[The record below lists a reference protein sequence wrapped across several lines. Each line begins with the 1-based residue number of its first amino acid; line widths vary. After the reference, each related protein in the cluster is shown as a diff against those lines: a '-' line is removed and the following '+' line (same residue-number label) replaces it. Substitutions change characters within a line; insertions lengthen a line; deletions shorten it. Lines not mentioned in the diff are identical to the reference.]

1 LKVVGREASLERK
14 CASVKL
20 AVMARDTAQNGGNA
34 QSIREATIALRGAAS
49 LCLESHACYYPD
61 VWNYEPAGSLKLRV
75 VLALADVLIGFVS
88 RMVHAKLSAGV
99 LVEIRQRLFRHCLC
113 ARIEGVEHFRHGD
126 LLSRFGSDIP
136 KIQALLV
143 DGVIGFLHNLLFLL
157 LSAVILVYLSPILAL
172 WSYLG
177 LALALVLTVAFRA
190 PIEQGTRGIREKM
203 ADLSHFLAERL
214 GALRGIRFHRAET
227 QELETFRDLNE
238 QLVQRVLRFQI
249 TQSAATQLPGLALSI
264 SLAWI
269 YLLGGGQ
276 LESGAIGLG
285 TFVAFVLYQ
294 GRLYGPASGLLGL
307 VRTLQEAR
315 VSLNRVAEILGDEEA
330 SGWADYGEADSTKA
344 DIGEAETQAAICL
357 ENVTFNYK
365 EAAPVLN
372 GLNLRVAPGEKVAV
386 FGTSGAGKS
395 TLVQLLFG
403 LRKPHTGR
411 VSVGTGSRAGSRG
424 RSLHDTLGYA
434 SSDPFLLHAGVRE
447 NLSYGNPNVTTEK
460 MVEAARLAEAN
471 KFILSLPEGFDTVI
485 GGRGHS
491 LSDGQR
497 QRLGLAR
504 LFLADPDVLVLDE
517 AFSAMDPETESRVR
531 ANLFSAFADRAVLAI
546 SHRLTGL
553 DQFDRLLL
561 MREGQLHP
569 VSREEL
575 FAYFEL
581 NSPQQVQG
589 LET

>member
-1 LKVVGREASLERK
+1 VIPV
-14 CASVKL
+14 
-20 AVMARDTAQNGGNA
+20 
-34 QSIREATIALRGAAS
+34 IAAA
-49 LCLESHACYYPD
+49 L
-61 VWNYEPAGSLKLRV
+61 V
-75 VLALADVLIGFVS
+75 VLALADVIIGFVS
-88 RMVHAKLSAGV
+88 RLVHTKLSAGI
-99 LVEIRQRLFRHCLC
+99 LVEIRQRLFRHCLY

-157 LSAVILVYLSPILAL
+157 LCAAILVYLSPLLAL

-177 LALALVLTVAFRA
+177 LAVALAITVVFRGS
-190 PIEQGTRGIREKM
+190 IEKGTRGIREKM

-227 QELETFRDLNE
+227 QELETLGTLNK
-238 QLVQRVLRFQI
+238 QLVQRVLGYQM
-249 TQSAATQLPGLALSI
+249 TESAASQLPGLALSI

-269 YLLGGGQ
+269 YVLGGGQ
-276 LESGAIGLG
+276 LQSGAIGLG

-307 VRTLQEAR
+307 VKSLQEAR
-315 VSLNRVAEILGDEEA
+315 VSLDRVAEILGEGEL
-330 SGWADYGEADSTKA
+330 SGRADYREAA
-344 DIGEAETQAAICL
+344 AEAAICL
-357 ENVTFNYK
+357 ENVSFAYEK
-365 EAAPVLN
+365 AAPVVN

-386 FGTSGAGKS
+386 FGISGTGKS
-395 TLVQLLFG
+395 TLIQLLFG
-403 LRKPHTGR
+403 LRKPHRGKVKVAAGNKGR
-411 VSVGTGSRAGSRG
+411 HA
-424 RSLHDTLGYA
+424 HDALGYA
-434 SSDPFLLHAGVRE
+434 SSDPFLLHASVRE
-447 NLSYGNPNVTTEK
+447 NLCYGNPGVSTES
-460 MVEAARLAEAN
+460 MAEAARLAEAN
-471 KFILSLPEGFDTVI
+471 RFILSLPEGFETVI
-485 GGRGHS
+485 GGRGHT

-531 ANLFSAFADRAVLAI
+531 ANLFSAFADRAVLTI

-553 DQFDRLLL
+553 EQFDRLLL
-561 MREGQLHP
+561 MQDGQLHE
-569 VSREEL
+569 VSKEEL
-575 FAYFEL
+575 LAYFEL
-581 NSPQQVQG
+581 NSPQEEQQ

>member
-1 LKVVGREASLERK
+1 LKTLRLFTGHLRQRK
-14 CASVKL
+14 KTL
-20 AVMARDTAQNGGNA
+20 F
-34 QSIREATIALRGAAS
+34 ALFVLGLIGSAAS
-49 LCLESHACYYPD
+49 LSTPLIGKAFIDAVVDREDYSVIPVIA
-61 VWNYEPAGSLKLRV
+61 AALV

-99 LVEIRQRLFRHCLC
+99 LVDIRQRLFHHCLY
-113 ARIEGVEHFRHGD
+113 AQIEGVENFRHGD

-143 DGVIGFLHNLLFLL
+143 DGVIGFLHNLLFLF
-157 LSAVILVYLSPILAL
+157 LSAAILIYLSPVLAL

-177 LALALVLTVAFRA
+177 LALALVLTMAFRG

-227 QELETFRDLNE
+227 QELETFRNLNE
-238 QLVQRVLRFQI
+238 QLVRLVLRFQK
-249 TQSAATQLPGLALSI
+249 TQSAATQLPGLALSF

-276 LESGAIGLG
+276 LESGAISLG

-294 GRLYGPASGLLGL
+294 GRLFGPASGLLGL
-307 VRTLQEAR
+307 VKTLQEAR
-315 VSLNRVAEILGDEEA
+315 VSLDRVAEILGDEEL
-330 SGWADYGEADSTKA
+330 STGADFRETDHTTADK
-344 DIGEAETQAAICL
+344 QAVICL
-357 ENVTFNYK
+357 ENVTFTY
-365 EAAPVLN
+365 EGTGPVLS
-372 GLNLRVAPGEKVAV
+372 GLNLHVVPGEKVAI
-386 FGTSGAGKS
+386 FGTSGVGKS
-395 TLVQLLFG
+395 TLLQLLFG
-403 LRKPHTGR
+403 LRKPHSGR
-411 VSVGTGSRAGSRG
+411 VRVGSGSRAGNRC
-424 RSLHDTLGYA
+424 RALHQTLGYS
-434 SSDPFLLHAGVRE
+434 SSDPFLLHASVRE
-447 NLSYGNPNVTTEK
+447 NLGYGNPDATIEK

-471 KFILSLPEGFDTVI
+471 RFILSLPEGFDTVI

-553 DQFDRLLL
+553 EQYDRLLL
-561 MREGQLHP
+561 MQEGQLHP
-569 VSREEL
+569 VNKEEL
-575 FAYFEL
+575 LAYFEL
-581 NSPQQVQG
+581 NKHPEEQ
-589 LET
+589 LLAT

>member
-1 LKVVGREASLERK
+1 LNTLKLFTGHLRQRK
-14 CASVKL
+14 KALL
-20 AVMARDTAQNGGNA
+20 ALFLLGLAG
-34 QSIREATIALRGAAS
+34 SAAS
-49 LCLESHACYYPD
+49 LSTPLIGKAFIDAVVERDDYGVIPVIA
-61 VWNYEPAGSLKLRV
+61 AALV

-99 LVEIRQRLFRHCLC
+99 LVDIRQRLFRHCLY

-143 DGVIGFLHNLLFLL
+143 DGVIGFLHNLLFLI
-157 LSAVILVYLSPILAL
+157 LSAAILVYLSPILAL

-177 LALALVLTVAFRA
+177 LALALVLTVAFRGR
-190 PIEQGTRGIREKM
+190 IEKGTRGIREKM

-227 QELETFRDLNE
+227 QELKTFSDLNK

-249 TQSAATQLPGLALSI
+249 TQSAATQLPGLALSF

-307 VRTLQEAR
+307 VKTLQEAR
-315 VSLNRVAEILGDEEA
+315 VSLDRVAEILGDEES
-330 SGWADYGEADSTKA
+330 SGWADSTRADFTKT
-344 DIGEAETQAAICL
+344 DRQAAICL
-357 ENVTFNYK
+357 ENVRFTY
-365 EAAPVLN
+365 EETAPVLS
-372 GLNLRVAPGEKVAV
+372 GLNLRVAPGEKVAI

-403 LRKPHTGR
+403 LRKPHTGK
-411 VSVGTGSRAGSRG
+411 VIIGTGSRAANKG
-424 RSLHDTLGYA
+424 RSLRDTLGYS
-434 SSDPFLLHAGVRE
+434 SSDPFLLHASVRE
-447 NLSYGNPNVTTEK
+447 NLGYGNPNITTEK
-460 MVEAARLAEAN
+460 MVEAARLAEAS
-471 KFILSLPEGFDTVI
+471 KFILSLPEGYDTVI

-531 ANLFSAFADRAVLAI
+531 ANLFSAFVDRAVLAI
-546 SHRLTGL
+546 SHRLSGL
-553 DQFDRLLL
+553 QQFDRLLL
-561 MREGQLHP
+561 MQEGQLHT
-569 VSREEL
+569 VNQEEL
-575 FAYFEL
+575 FAYFER
-581 NSPQQVQG
+581 NNPQEEQ
-589 LET
+589 LPAT

>member
-1 LKVVGREASLERK
+1 LSSLKLFTGHLRQRK
-14 CASVKL
+14 KTL
-20 AVMARDTAQNGGNA
+20 A
-34 QSIREATIALRGAAS
+34 ALFLLGLAGSAAS
-49 LCLESHACYYPD
+49 LSTPLIGKAFIDAVVERDDYGLIPVIA
-61 VWNYEPAGSLKLRV
+61 AALV

-88 RMVHAKLSAGV
+88 RMVHAKLSAGI
-99 LVEIRQRLFRHCLC
+99 LVEIRHRLFSHCLYTQM
-113 ARIEGVEHFRHGD
+113 EGVEHFRHGD
-126 LLSRFGSDIP
+126 LLSRFGSDVP

-157 LSAVILVYLSPILAL
+157 LSAAILVYLSPILAL

-177 LALALVLTVAFRA
+177 LALALVLTVAFRG
-190 PIEQGTRGIREKM
+190 PIEKGTRGIRENM

-214 GALRGIRFHRAET
+214 GAIRGIRFHRAET
-227 QELETFRDLNE
+227 QELETFRDLND
-238 QLVQRVLRFQI
+238 QLVQRVLRFQM
-249 TQSAATQLPGLALSI
+249 TQSAATQLPGLALSF

-269 YLLGGGQ
+269 YLLGGGL

-307 VRTLQEAR
+307 VKTLQEAS
-315 VSLNRVAEILGDEEA
+315 VSLDRVAEILGEHES
-330 SGWADYGEADSTKA
+330 SGRDDSTETE
-344 DIGEAETQAAICL
+344 IGNTDMSAAISL
-357 ENVTFNYK
+357 ENVTFTY
-365 EAAPVLN
+365 EDEGTVLS
-372 GLNLRVAPGEKVAV
+372 GLNLRVARGEKVAV
-386 FGTSGAGKS
+386 FGTSGGGKS
-395 TLVQLLFG
+395 TLVQLIFG
-403 LRKPHTGR
+403 LRQPEKGNVR
-411 VSVGTGSRAGSRG
+411 VGAGG
-424 RSLHDTLGYA
+424 PADMGDGHAHDGLGYS
-434 SSDPFLLHAGVRE
+434 SSDPFLLHASVRE
-447 NLSYGNPNVTTEK
+447 NLCYGNPNASTDA

-485 GGRGHS
+485 GGRGNT

-517 AFSAMDPETESRVR
+517 AFSAKDPETESRVR

-553 DQFDRLLL
+553 EQFDRLLL

-569 VSREEL
+569 VSNEEL
-575 FAYFEL
+575 FDYFEL
-581 NSPQQVQG
+581 NSPRKEQQ
-589 LET
+589 LAT

>member
-1 LKVVGREASLERK
+1 MK
-14 CASVKL
+14 
-20 AVMARDTAQNGGNA
+20 
-34 QSIREATIALRGAAS
+34 ALRLFTGHLRQRKKTLVALFLLGLAGSAAS
-49 LCLESHACYYPD
+49 LSTPLIGKAFIDAVVERNDYGVIPVIA
-61 VWNYEPAGSLKLRV
+61 AALV

-99 LVEIRQRLFRHCLC
+99 LVEIRQRLFRHCLY

-143 DGVIGFLHNLLFLL
+143 DGVIGFLHNVLFLL
-157 LSAVILVYLSPILAL
+157 ISAAILIYLSPILAL

-177 LALALVLTVAFRA
+177 LALALVLTVAFRG
-190 PIEQGTRGIREKM
+190 PIEKGTRGIREKM

-227 QELETFRDLNE
+227 QELETFRELNE
-238 QLVQRVLRFQI
+238 QLVQHVLRFQI
-249 TQSAATQLPGLALSI
+249 TQSAATQLPGLALSF

-269 YLLGGGQ
+269 YLLGGGL

-315 VSLNRVAEILGDEEA
+315 VSLDRVVEILGDGEASRWADSMEVDSINSDIEEA
-330 SGWADYGEADSTKA
+330 DK
-344 DIGEAETQAAICL
+344 QAAICL
-357 ENVTFNYK
+357 ENITFTY
-365 EAAPVLN
+365 EDAAPVLN
-372 GLNLRVAPGEKVAV
+372 GLNLRIAPGEKVAV
-386 FGTSGAGKS
+386 FGASGAGKS

-411 VSVGTGSRAGSRG
+411 VSVGTGIRAANRG
-424 RSLHDTLGYA
+424 RSLHDTLGYS
-434 SSDPFLLHAGVRE
+434 SSDPFLLHASVRE
-447 NLSYGNPNVTTEK
+447 NLGYGNPNVTTEK

-553 DQFDRLLL
+553 EQFDRLLL
-561 MREGQLHP
+561 MQEGQLHP
-569 VSREEL
+569 VSKEEL

-581 NSPQQVQG
+581 NNPRQAQG

>member
-1 LKVVGREASLERK
+1 MK
-14 CASVKL
+14 
-20 AVMARDTAQNGGNA
+20 
-34 QSIREATIALRGAAS
+34 ALRLFTGHLRQRKKTLVALFLLGLAGSAAS
-49 LCLESHACYYPD
+49 LSTPLIGKAFIDAVVERNDYSVIPVIA
-61 VWNYEPAGSLKLRV
+61 AALV

-99 LVEIRQRLFRHCLC
+99 LVEIRQRLFRHCLY

-143 DGVIGFLHNLLFLL
+143 DGVIGFLHNVLFLL
-157 LSAVILVYLSPILAL
+157 ISAAILIYLSPVLAL

-177 LALALVLTVAFRA
+177 LALALVLTVGFRR
-190 PIEQGTRGIREKM
+190 PIENGTRGIREKM

-249 TQSAATQLPGLALSI
+249 TQSAATQLPGLALSF

-269 YLLGGGQ
+269 YMLGGGL
-276 LESGAIGLG
+276 LESGTIGLG

-315 VSLNRVAEILGDEEA
+315 VSLDRVVEILGDGEASRWADSMEVDSIKSDIEEA
-330 SGWADYGEADSTKA
+330 EK
-344 DIGEAETQAAICL
+344 QAAICL
-357 ENVTFNYK
+357 ENVTFNY
-365 EAAPVLN
+365 EDAIPVLN
-372 GLNLRVAPGEKVAV
+372 GLNLRIAPGEKVAV
-386 FGTSGAGKS
+386 FGTSGTGKS
-395 TLVQLLFG
+395 TLVQILFG
-403 LRKPHTGR
+403 LRKPQTGR
-411 VSVGTGSRAGSRG
+411 VSVGTGSRAGNRG
-424 RSLHDTLGYA
+424 RTLYDTLGYS
-434 SSDPFLLHAGVRE
+434 SSDPFLLHASVRE
-447 NLSYGNPNVTTEK
+447 NLGYGNPNVTTEK
-460 MVEAARLAEAN
+460 MVEAARLAGAN

-553 DQFDRLLL
+553 EQFDRLLL
-561 MREGQLHP
+561 MQEGQLHP
-569 VSREEL
+569 VSKEEL
-575 FAYFEL
+575 LAYFEL
-581 NSPQQVQG
+581 NNSRQAQG

>member
-1 LKVVGREASLERK
+1 MLFLLGLVGS
-14 CASVKL
+14 
-20 AVMARDTAQNGGNA
+20 
-34 QSIREATIALRGAAS
+34 AAS
-49 LCLESHACYYPD
+49 LATPLIGKAFIDAVVERDDYGVIPIIA
-61 VWNYEPAGSLKLRV
+61 AALV
-75 VLALADVLIGFVS
+75 VLALADVLIGCVS

-99 LVEIRQRLFRHCLC
+99 LVEIRQRLFRHCLY

-143 DGVIGFLHNLLFLL
+143 DGVIGFLHNVLFLL
-157 LSAVILVYLSPILAL
+157 ISAAILIYLSPILAL

-177 LALALVLTVAFRA
+177 LAFALLLTVAFRR
-190 PIEQGTRGIREKM
+190 PIEKGTRGIREKM

-249 TQSAATQLPGLALSI
+249 TQSAATQLPGLALSF

-269 YLLGGGQ
+269 YLLGGGL
-276 LESGAIGLG
+276 LESGTIGLG

-315 VSLNRVAEILGDEEA
+315 VSLDRVVEILGDGEVSRRIDYREA
-330 SGWADYGEADSTKA
+330 GE
-344 DIGEAETQAAICL
+344 QAAICL
-357 ENVTFNYK
+357 ENVTFTY
-365 EAAPVLN
+365 EDAAPVLN
-372 GLNLRVAPGEKVAV
+372 GLNLRLVPGEKVAV
-386 FGTSGAGKS
+386 FGASGAGKS

-411 VSVGTGSRAGSRG
+411 VSIGTGSRAGNRG
-424 RSLHDTLGYA
+424 RSLHETLGYS
-434 SSDPFLLHAGVRE
+434 SSDPFLLHASVRE
-447 NLSYGNPNVTTEK
+447 NLGYGIPNVTTEK

-471 KFILSLPEGFDTVI
+471 KFILSLPEGLDTVI
-485 GGRGHS
+485 GGRGQS

-531 ANLFSAFADRAVLAI
+531 ANLFSAYADRAVLAI

-553 DQFDRLLL
+553 EQFDRLLL
-561 MREGQLHP
+561 MQEGQLHR
-569 VSREEL
+569 VSKEEL

-581 NSPQQVQG
+581 NSPRQVQC
-589 LET
+589 LEI

>member
-1 LKVVGREASLERK
+1 LKTLKLFTGHLRQRKKTLLSLFLLG
-14 CASVKL
+14 L
-20 AVMARDTAQNGGNA
+20 AG
-34 QSIREATIALRGAAS
+34 SAAS
-49 LCLESHACYYPD
+49 LSTPLIGKAFIDAVVEREDYGVIPVIA
-61 VWNYEPAGSLKLRV
+61 AALV

-99 LVEIRQRLFRHCLC
+99 LVEIRQRLFRHCLYT
-113 ARIEGVEHFRHGD
+113 RIEGVEHFRHGD

-157 LSAVILVYLSPILAL
+157 LSAVILIYLSPILAL

-177 LALALVLTVAFRA
+177 LVLALVLTVAFRG
-190 PIEQGTRGIREKM
+190 PIETGTRGIREKM

-214 GALRGIRFHRAET
+214 GALRGIRFHRAES

-285 TFVAFVLYQ
+285 TFVAFVLYP

-307 VRTLQEAR
+307 VKTLQEAR
-315 VSLNRVAEILGDEEA
+315 VSLDRVAEILADEEA
-330 SGWADYGEADSTKA
+330 SGRAGSTETDCTKA
-344 DIGEAETQAAICL
+344 EVGQGGRQAAICL
-357 ENVTFNYK
+357 ENVTFTY
-365 EAAPVLN
+365 EQAAPVLG
-372 GLNLRVAPGEKVAV
+372 GLNLRVAPAEKVAI

-403 LRKPHTGR
+403 LRKPLTGR
-411 VSVGTGSRAGSRG
+411 VSVGIAKVAASKG
-424 RSLHDTLGYA
+424 RSLHDTLGYS
-434 SSDPFLLHAGVRE
+434 SSDPFLLHASVRE
-447 NLSYGNPNVTTEK
+447 NLAYGNPGATTEK
-460 MVEAARLAEAN
+460 MVEATRLAEAN

-517 AFSAMDPETESRVR
+517 AFSAMDPETENRVR
-531 ANLFSAFADRAVLAI
+531 ANLFKAFADRAVLAI

-553 DQFDRLLL
+553 EQFDRLLL
-561 MREGQLHP
+561 LKEGQLQP
-569 VSREEL
+569 VSQEEL

-581 NSPQQVQG
+581 NSPQEEQI
-589 LET
+589 LAT

>member
-1 LKVVGREASLERK
+1 LKTLKLFTGHLRQRKKTLLSLFLLG
-14 CASVKL
+14 L
-20 AVMARDTAQNGGNA
+20 AG
-34 QSIREATIALRGAAS
+34 SAAS
-49 LCLESHACYYPD
+49 LSTPLIGKAFIDAVVEREDYGVIPVIA
-61 VWNYEPAGSLKLRV
+61 AALV

-99 LVEIRQRLFRHCLC
+99 LVEIRQRLFRHCLYT
-113 ARIEGVEHFRHGD
+113 RIEGVEHFRHGD

-157 LSAVILVYLSPILAL
+157 LSAVILIYLSPILAL

-177 LALALVLTVAFRA
+177 LVLALVLTVAFRG
-190 PIEQGTRGIREKM
+190 PIETGTRGIREKM

-214 GALRGIRFHRAET
+214 GALRGIRFHRAES

-307 VRTLQEAR
+307 VKTLQEAR
-315 VSLNRVAEILGDEEA
+315 VSLDRVAEILADEEA
-330 SGWADYGEADSTKA
+330 SGRAGSTETDCTKA
-344 DIGEAETQAAICL
+344 EVGQGGRQAAICL
-357 ENVTFNYK
+357 ENVTFTY
-365 EAAPVLN
+365 EQAAPVLG
-372 GLNLRVAPGEKVAV
+372 GLNLRVAPAEKVAI

-403 LRKPHTGR
+403 LRKPLTGR
-411 VSVGTGSRAGSRG
+411 VSVGIAKVAASKG
-424 RSLHDTLGYA
+424 RSLHDTLGYS
-434 SSDPFLLHAGVRE
+434 SSDPFLLHASVRE
-447 NLSYGNPNVTTEK
+447 NLAYGNPGATTEK
-460 MVEAARLAEAN
+460 MVEATRLAEAN

-531 ANLFSAFADRAVLAI
+531 ANLFKAFADRAVLAI

-553 DQFDRLLL
+553 EQFDRLLL
-561 MREGQLHP
+561 LKEGQLQP
-569 VSREEL
+569 VSQEEL

-581 NSPQQVQG
+581 NSPQEEQI
-589 LET
+589 LAT

>member
-1 LKVVGREASLERK
+1 MK
-14 CASVKL
+14 
-20 AVMARDTAQNGGNA
+20 
-34 QSIREATIALRGAAS
+34 ALRLFTGHLRQRKKTLVALFLLGLAGSAAS
-49 LCLESHACYYPD
+49 LSTPLIGKAFIDAVVERNDYGVIPVIA
-61 VWNYEPAGSLKLRV
+61 AALV
-75 VLALADVLIGFVS
+75 VLALGDVLIGFVS

-99 LVEIRQRLFRHCLC
+99 LVEIRQRLFRHCLY

-143 DGVIGFLHNLLFLL
+143 DGVIGFLHNVLFLL
-157 LSAVILVYLSPILAL
+157 ISAAILIYLSPILAL

-177 LALALVLTVAFRA
+177 LALALVLTVAFRS
-190 PIEQGTRGIREKM
+190 PIEKGTRGIREKM

-214 GALRGIRFHRAET
+214 GALRGIRFHRAEA
-227 QELETFRDLNE
+227 QELETFRELNE
-238 QLVQRVLRFQI
+238 QLVQHVLRFQI
-249 TQSAATQLPGLALSI
+249 TQSAATQLPGLALSF

-269 YLLGGGQ
+269 YLLGGGL

-315 VSLNRVAEILGDEEA
+315 VSLDRVVEILGDGEA
-330 SGWADYGEADSTKA
+330 SRWADSMEVDSINS
-344 DIGEAETQAAICL
+344 DIDETDKQAAICL
-357 ENVTFNYK
+357 ENITFTY
-365 EAAPVLN
+365 EDAAPVLN
-372 GLNLRVAPGEKVAV
+372 GLNLRIAPGEKVAV
-386 FGTSGAGKS
+386 FGASGAGKS

-411 VSVGTGSRAGSRG
+411 VSVGTGIRAGNRG
-424 RSLHDTLGYA
+424 RSLHDTLGYS
-434 SSDPFLLHAGVRE
+434 SSDPFLLHASVRE
-447 NLSYGNPNVTTEK
+447 NLGYGNPNVTTEK

-553 DQFDRLLL
+553 EQFDRLLL
-561 MREGQLHP
+561 MQEGQLHP
-569 VSREEL
+569 VSKEEL
-575 FAYFEL
+575 LAYFEL
-581 NSPQQVQG
+581 NKPRRAQG

>member
-1 LKVVGREASLERK
+1 MKTLKLFTGHLRQRK
-14 CASVKL
+14 KTL
-20 AVMARDTAQNGGNA
+20 
-34 QSIREATIALRGAAS
+34 IALFLLGLVGSAAS
-49 LCLESHACYYPD
+49 LSTPLIGKAFIDAVVERDDYGVIPVIA
-61 VWNYEPAGSLKLRV
+61 AALV

-88 RMVHAKLSAGV
+88 RMVHARLSAGV
-99 LVEIRQRLFRHCLC
+99 LVEIRQRLFRHCLY

-136 KIQALLV
+136 NIQALLV
-143 DGVIGFLHNLLFLL
+143 DGVIGFLHNVLFLL
-157 LSAVILVYLSPILAL
+157 LSAAILVYLSPILAL

-177 LALALVLTVAFRA
+177 LALALVLTVAFRG

-214 GALRGIRFHRAET
+214 GALRGIRFHQAEA
-227 QELETFRDLNE
+227 QELETFRGLNE

-276 LESGAIGLG
+276 LESGAISLG

-294 GRLYGPASGLLGL
+294 GRLYGPAVGLLGL
-307 VRTLQEAR
+307 VRTLQGAR
-315 VSLNRVAEILGDEEA
+315 VSLDRVAEILGDEEV
-330 SGWADYGEADSTKA
+330 SRRIDSREV
-344 DIGEAETQAAICL
+344 DEQAVICL
-357 ENVTFNYK
+357 ENVTFKYK
-365 EAAPVLN
+365 ENAPVLN
-372 GLNLRVAPGEKVAV
+372 GLNLRVVRGEKVAV

-403 LRKPHTGR
+403 LRKPDTGT
-411 VSVGTGSRAGSRG
+411 VSVGTGSRAANRG
-424 RSLHDTLGYA
+424 RSIHDTLGYA
-434 SSDPFLLHAGVRE
+434 SSDPFLLHASVRE
-447 NLSYGNPNVTTEK
+447 NLSYGNPNATTEK

-485 GGRGHS
+485 GGQGQS

-504 LFLADPDVLVLDE
+504 LFLADPDALVLDE

-546 SHRLTGL
+546 SHRLGGL
-553 DQFDRLLL
+553 EQFDRLLL
-561 MREGQLHP
+561 LQEGQLHA
-569 VSREEL
+569 VSEEEL
-575 FAYFEL
+575 LAYFDL
-581 NSPQQVQG
+581 NQPRDEQLQG
-589 LET
+589 T

>member
-1 LKVVGREASLERK
+1 MSSLKLFTGHLRQRK
-14 CASVKL
+14 KTL
-20 AVMARDTAQNGGNA
+20 A
-34 QSIREATIALRGAAS
+34 ALFLLGLAGSAAS
-49 LCLESHACYYPD
+49 LSTPLIGKAFIDAVVERDDYGLIPVIA
-61 VWNYEPAGSLKLRV
+61 AALV

-88 RMVHAKLSAGV
+88 RMVHAKLSAGI
-99 LVEIRQRLFRHCLC
+99 LVEIRHRLFSHCLYTQM
-113 ARIEGVEHFRHGD
+113 EGVEHFRHGD
-126 LLSRFGSDIP
+126 LLSRFGSDVP

-157 LSAVILVYLSPILAL
+157 LSAAILVYLSPILAL

-177 LALALVLTVAFRA
+177 LALALVLTVAFRG
-190 PIEQGTRGIREKM
+190 PIEKGTRGIRENM

-214 GALRGIRFHRAET
+214 GAIRGIRFHRAET
-227 QELETFRDLNE
+227 QELETFRDLND
-238 QLVQRVLRFQI
+238 QLVQRVLRFQM
-249 TQSAATQLPGLALSI
+249 TQSAATQLPGLALSF

-269 YLLGGGQ
+269 YLLGGGL

-307 VRTLQEAR
+307 VKTLQEAS
-315 VSLNRVAEILGDEEA
+315 VSLDRVAEILGEHES
-330 SGWADYGEADSTKA
+330 SGRDDSTETE
-344 DIGEAETQAAICL
+344 IGNTDMSAAISL
-357 ENVTFNYK
+357 ENVTFTY
-365 EAAPVLN
+365 EDEGTVLS
-372 GLNLRVAPGEKVAV
+372 GLNLRVARGEKVAV
-386 FGTSGAGKS
+386 FGTSGGGKS
-395 TLVQLLFG
+395 TLVQLIFG
-403 LRKPHTGR
+403 LRQPEKGNVR
-411 VSVGTGSRAGSRG
+411 VGAGG
-424 RSLHDTLGYA
+424 PADMGDGHAHDGLGYS
-434 SSDPFLLHAGVRE
+434 SSDPFLLHASVRE
-447 NLSYGNPNVTTEK
+447 NLCYGNPNASTDA

-485 GGRGHS
+485 GGRGNT

-504 LFLADPDVLVLDE
+504 LFLTDPDVLVLDE

-553 DQFDRLLL
+553 EQFDRLLL

-569 VSREEL
+569 VSKEEL
-575 FAYFEL
+575 FDYFEL
-581 NSPQQVQG
+581 NSPRKEQQ
-589 LET
+589 LAT

>member
-1 LKVVGREASLERK
+1 MK
-14 CASVKL
+14 
-20 AVMARDTAQNGGNA
+20 
-34 QSIREATIALRGAAS
+34 ALRLFTGHLRQRKKTLVALFLLGLAGSAAS
-49 LCLESHACYYPD
+49 LSTPLIGKAFIDAVVERNDYGVIPVIA
-61 VWNYEPAGSLKLRV
+61 AALV

-99 LVEIRQRLFRHCLC
+99 LVEIRQKLFRHCLY

-143 DGVIGFLHNLLFLL
+143 DGVIGFLHNVLFLL
-157 LSAVILVYLSPILAL
+157 ISAAILIYLSPILAL

-177 LALALVLTVAFRA
+177 LALALVLTVAFRG
-190 PIEQGTRGIREKM
+190 PIEKGTRGIREKM

-214 GALRGIRFHRAET
+214 GALRGIRFHRAEA
-227 QELETFRDLNE
+227 QELETFRELNE
-238 QLVQRVLRFQI
+238 QLVQHVLRFQI
-249 TQSAATQLPGLALSI
+249 TQSAATQLPGLALSF

-269 YLLGGGQ
+269 YLLGGGL
-276 LESGAIGLG
+276 LESGTIGLG

-315 VSLNRVAEILGDEEA
+315 VSLDRVVEILGDGEASRWADSMEVDSINSDIEEA
-330 SGWADYGEADSTKA
+330 DK
-344 DIGEAETQAAICL
+344 QAAICL
-357 ENVTFNYK
+357 ENITFTY
-365 EAAPVLN
+365 EDAAPVLN
-372 GLNLRVAPGEKVAV
+372 GLNLRIAPGEKVAV
-386 FGTSGAGKS
+386 FGASGAGKS

-411 VSVGTGSRAGSRG
+411 VSVGTGIRAANRG
-424 RSLHDTLGYA
+424 RSLHDTLGYS
-434 SSDPFLLHAGVRE
+434 SSDPFLLHASVRE
-447 NLSYGNPNVTTEK
+447 NLGYGNPNVTTEK

-553 DQFDRLLL
+553 EQFDRLLL
-561 MREGQLHP
+561 MQEGQLHP
-569 VSREEL
+569 VSKEEL
-575 FAYFEL
+575 LAYFEL
-581 NSPQQVQG
+581 NNPRQAQG

>member
-1 LKVVGREASLERK
+1 MSTLRLFTGHLRQRKKTLATLFLLGLVGS
-14 CASVKL
+14 
-20 AVMARDTAQNGGNA
+20 
-34 QSIREATIALRGAAS
+34 AAS
-49 LCLESHACYYPD
+49 LSTPLIGKAFIDAVVERGDYDLIPVIA
-61 VWNYEPAGSLKLRV
+61 AALV
-75 VLALADVLIGFVS
+75 VLALADVIIGFVS
-88 RMVHAKLSAGV
+88 RLVHARLSAGI
-99 LVEIRQRLFRHCLC
+99 LVEIRQRLFRHCLY
-113 ARIEGVEHFRHGD
+113 AGIGGVERFRHGD

-143 DGVIGFLHNLLFLL
+143 DGVIGFFHNLLFLL
-157 LSAVILVYLSPILAL
+157 LCAAILVFLSPLLAL
-172 WSYLG
+172 WSYVG
-177 LALALVLTVAFRA
+177 LAVALALTAAFRG

-227 QELETFRDLNE
+227 QELATFNVLNR
-238 QLVQRVLRFQI
+238 QLVQRVLRFQM
-249 TQSAATQLPGLALSI
+249 TESAATQLPGLALSI

-276 LESGAIGLG
+276 LQSGAIGLG

-294 GRLYGPASGLLGL
+294 GRLYGPATGLLGL
-307 VRTLQEAR
+307 VKTLQEAR
-315 VSLNRVAEILGDEEA
+315 VSLDRVAEILGDEE
-330 SGWADYGEADSTKA
+330 STRRADYRQVAD
-344 DIGEAETQAAICL
+344 QAAICM
-357 ENVTFNYK
+357 ENVTFTYG
-365 EAAPVLN
+365 EAGPVLS

-386 FGTSGAGKS
+386 FGTSGTGKS

-403 LRKPHTGR
+403 LRKPHSGTVR
-411 VSVGTGSRAGSRG
+411 VGAGSKG
-424 RSLHDTLGYA
+424 RHPHDALGYS
-434 SSDPFLLHAGVRE
+434 SSDPFLLHASVRE
-447 NLSYGNPNVTTEK
+447 NLCYGNPDVSTES
-460 MVEAARLAEAN
+460 MAEAARLAEAN

-485 GGRGHS
+485 GGRGHT

-553 DQFDRLLL
+553 EQFDRLLL
-561 MREGQLHP
+561 MQEGQLHE
-569 VSREEL
+569 VSKEEL

-581 NSPQQVQG
+581 NSPQEEQQ
-589 LET
+589 LKT

>member
-1 LKVVGREASLERK
+1 MSSLKLFTGHLRQRK
-14 CASVKL
+14 KTL
-20 AVMARDTAQNGGNA
+20 A
-34 QSIREATIALRGAAS
+34 ALFLLGLAGSAAS
-49 LCLESHACYYPD
+49 LSTPLIGKAFIDAVVERDDYGLIPVIA
-61 VWNYEPAGSLKLRV
+61 AALV

-88 RMVHAKLSAGV
+88 RMVHAKLSAGI
-99 LVEIRQRLFRHCLC
+99 LVEIRHRLFSHCLYTQM
-113 ARIEGVEHFRHGD
+113 EGVEHFRHGD
-126 LLSRFGSDIP
+126 LLSRFGSDVP

-157 LSAVILVYLSPILAL
+157 LSAAILVYLSPILAL

-177 LALALVLTVAFRA
+177 LALALVLTVAFRG
-190 PIEQGTRGIREKM
+190 PIEKGTRGIRENM

-214 GALRGIRFHRAET
+214 GAIRGIRFHRAET
-227 QELETFRDLNE
+227 QELETFRDLND
-238 QLVQRVLRFQI
+238 QLVQRVLRFQM
-249 TQSAATQLPGLALSI
+249 TQSAATQLPGLALSF

-269 YLLGGGQ
+269 YLLGGGL

-307 VRTLQEAR
+307 VKTLQEAS
-315 VSLNRVAEILGDEEA
+315 VSLDRVAEILGEHES
-330 SGWADYGEADSTKA
+330 SGRDYSTGTEIGNADMA
-344 DIGEAETQAAICL
+344 AAISL
-357 ENVTFNYK
+357 ENVTFTY
-365 EAAPVLN
+365 EDEGTVLS
-372 GLNLRVAPGEKVAV
+372 GLNLRVARGEKVAV
-386 FGTSGAGKS
+386 FGTSGGGKS
-395 TLVQLLFG
+395 TLVQLIFG
-403 LRKPHTGR
+403 LRQPEKGNVR
-411 VSVGTGSRAGSRG
+411 VGAGG
-424 RSLHDTLGYA
+424 PADMGDGHAHDGLGYS
-434 SSDPFLLHAGVRE
+434 SSDPFLLHASVRE
-447 NLSYGNPNVTTEK
+447 NLCYGNPNASTDA

-485 GGRGHS
+485 GGRGNT

-504 LFLADPDVLVLDE
+504 LFLTDPDVLVLDE

-553 DQFDRLLL
+553 EQFDRLLL

-569 VSREEL
+569 VSNEEL
-575 FAYFEL
+575 FDYFEL
-581 NSPQQVQG
+581 NSPRQEQQ
-589 LET
+589 LAK

>member
-1 LKVVGREASLERK
+1 MSSLKLFTGHLRQRK
-14 CASVKL
+14 KTL
-20 AVMARDTAQNGGNA
+20 A
-34 QSIREATIALRGAAS
+34 ALFLLGLAGSAAS
-49 LCLESHACYYPD
+49 LSTPLIGKAFIDAVVERDDYGLIPVIA
-61 VWNYEPAGSLKLRV
+61 AALV

-88 RMVHAKLSAGV
+88 RMVHAKLSAGI
-99 LVEIRQRLFRHCLC
+99 LVEIRHRLFRHCLYT
-113 ARIEGVEHFRHGD
+113 RMEGVEHFRHGD
-126 LLSRFGSDIP
+126 LLSRFGSDVP

-157 LSAVILVYLSPILAL
+157 LSAAILVYLSPLLAL

-177 LALALVLTVAFRA
+177 LALALVLTVAFRG
-190 PIEQGTRGIREKM
+190 PIEKGTRGIRENM

-214 GALRGIRFHRAET
+214 GAIRGIRFHRAET
-227 QELETFRDLNE
+227 QELETFRDLND
-238 QLVQRVLRFQI
+238 QLVQRVLRFQM
-249 TQSAATQLPGLALSI
+249 TQSAATQLPGLALSF

-269 YLLGGGQ
+269 YLLGGGL

-307 VRTLQEAR
+307 VKTLQEAS
-315 VSLNRVAEILGDEEA
+315 VSLDRVAEILGEHESTGRD
-330 SGWADYGEADSTKA
+330 DSTETE
-344 DIGEAETQAAICL
+344 IGNTDMAAAISL
-357 ENVTFNYK
+357 ENVTFTY
-365 EAAPVLN
+365 EDEGAVLS
-372 GLNLRVAPGEKVAV
+372 GLNLRVARGEKVAV
-386 FGTSGAGKS
+386 FGTSGGGKS
-395 TLVQLLFG
+395 TLVQLIFG
-403 LRKPHTGR
+403 LRQPEKGNVR
-411 VSVGTGSRAGSRG
+411 VGAGG
-424 RSLHDTLGYA
+424 PADMGDGHAHDGLGYS
-434 SSDPFLLHAGVRE
+434 SSDPFLLHASVRE
-447 NLSYGNPNVTTEK
+447 NLCYGNPNASTDA

-485 GGRGHS
+485 GGRGNT

-504 LFLADPDVLVLDE
+504 LFLTDPDVLVLDE

-553 DQFDRLLL
+553 EQFDRLLL

-569 VSREEL
+569 VSKEEL
-575 FAYFEL
+575 FDYFEL
-581 NSPQQVQG
+581 NSPRKEQQ
-589 LET
+589 LAT

>member
-1 LKVVGREASLERK
+1 
-14 CASVKL
+14 
-20 AVMARDTAQNGGNA
+20 
-34 QSIREATIALRGAAS
+34 
-49 LCLESHACYYPD
+49 
-61 VWNYEPAGSLKLRV
+61 
-75 VLALADVLIGFVS
+75 
-88 RMVHAKLSAGV
+88 MVHAKLSAGV
-99 LVEIRQRLFRHCLC
+99 LVEIRQRLFHHCLY

-157 LSAVILVYLSPILAL
+157 LSAAILVYLSPILAL

-177 LALALVLTVAFRA
+177 LALALVLTVTFRG

-227 QELETFRDLNE
+227 QELEAFRDLNE

-276 LESGAIGLG
+276 LESGAISLG

-315 VSLNRVAEILGDEEA
+315 VSLDRVAEILGDEEA
-330 SGWADYGEADSTKA
+330 SGWADYGKADSTKV
-344 DIGEAETQAAICL
+344 DIGEADTQAAICL

-372 GLNLRVAPGEKVAV
+372 GLNLRVAPAEKVAV

-403 LRKPHTGR
+403 LRKPHACE
-411 VSVGTGSRAGSRG
+411 VSVGTGSRDGSRG
-424 RSLHDTLGYA
+424 RSLHDTLGYT
-434 SSDPFLLHAGVRE
+434 SSDPFLLHASVSE

-460 MVEAARLAEAN
+460 MLEAARLAEAN

-504 LFLADPDVLVLDE
+504 LFLADPEVLVLDE

-561 MREGQLHP
+561 MQEGQLHP
-569 VSREEL
+569 VSRQEL

-581 NSPQQVQG
+581 NSPQEVQG

>member
-1 LKVVGREASLERK
+1 MNTLKLFTGHLRQRKKTLVALFLLGLVGS
-14 CASVKL
+14 
-20 AVMARDTAQNGGNA
+20 
-34 QSIREATIALRGAAS
+34 AAS
-49 LCLESHACYYPD
+49 LSTPLIGKAFIDAVVERDDYSVIPIIA
-61 VWNYEPAGSLKLRV
+61 AALV

-99 LVEIRQRLFRHCLC
+99 LVEIRQRLFRHCLY

-157 LSAVILVYLSPILAL
+157 LSAAILVYLSPILAL

-177 LALALVLTVAFRA
+177 LVLALVLTVAFRG
-190 PIEQGTRGIREKM
+190 PIEKGTRGIREKM

-214 GALRGIRFHRAET
+214 GALRGIRFHRAEI

-238 QLVQRVLRFQI
+238 QLVRRVLRFQI
-249 TQSAATQLPGLALSI
+249 TQSAATQFPGLALSF

-307 VRTLQEAR
+307 VKTLQEAR
-315 VSLNRVAEILGDEEA
+315 VSLDRVAEILGDEEA
-330 SGWADYGEADSTKA
+330 NWPADFTEHDSTKA
-344 DIGEAETQAAICL
+344 DIGEADTKAALCL
-357 ENVTFNYK
+357 ENVTFTY
-365 EAAPVLN
+365 EDTAPVLS
-372 GLNLRVAPGEKVAV
+372 GLNLRVARGEKVAV

-403 LRKPHTGR
+403 LRKPHSGKVR
-411 VSVGTGSRAGSRG
+411 IGTGSRAGHKG
-424 RSLHDTLGYA
+424 RSLYDTLGYS
-434 SSDPFLLHAGVRE
+434 SSDPFLLHASVRE
-447 NLSYGNPNVTTEK
+447 NLGYGNPNLTTEK

-531 ANLFSAFADRAVLAI
+531 ANLFGAFADRAVLAI

-553 DQFDRLLL
+553 EQFDRLLL
-561 MREGQLHP
+561 MREGQVHP
-569 VSREEL
+569 VSQEEL
-575 FAYFEL
+575 LAYFEL
-581 NSPQQVQG
+581 NNPRQEQIPA
-589 LET
+589 T